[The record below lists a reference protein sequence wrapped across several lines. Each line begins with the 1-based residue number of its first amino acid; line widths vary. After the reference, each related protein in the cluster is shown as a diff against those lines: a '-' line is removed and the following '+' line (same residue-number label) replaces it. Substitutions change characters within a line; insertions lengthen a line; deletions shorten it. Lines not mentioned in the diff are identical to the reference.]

1 MENEII
7 TILGLII
14 GLIGLIATFV
24 GTYFTYISFVNPI
37 VRFRKYLKDTDGWE
51 QFNGT
56 EAHLS
61 IYRYKKYPNFQIII
75 DWDRELV
82 KNFQEEWINDNL
94 YPDKTNNATY
104 HVRLEANAMLLE
116 KELFISL
123 DGHRYFVPVPN
134 IIVSKGGGRGFYY
147 DNQQIQLA
155 NIIGKDHFE
164 RNIYEFIKDQKKP
177 ILIKNNMNKQKIKK
191 IAIIILAIFLV
202 LTAISF
208 WIYVGHNFTEKE
220 DNISDKNCLVEN
232 KIATINING
241 YITGYTLKATDGSE
255 PKDEVSSDVVVACIN
270 KIAKDNRVKGLVLRI
285 DSGGGSPEASEE
297 IANAVKGLKIPT
309 TAVIREAGNS
319 GAYLIAS
326 ATNRI
331 FASDFSTVGSIG
343 VTNSYLDNSQKDIQ
357 DGLTFNKLSVGQF
370 KDTQNPDKPLTEAE
384 KTLIMR
390 DVNIMY
396 QDFIQKVADNRK
408 LDVEKIKQLADGST
422 MLGVQAKADGLID
435 EIGDINSAT
444 AWLKSK
450 IK

>member
-7 TILGLII
+7 TIISLII
-14 GLIGLIATFV
+14 GII
-24 GTYFTYISFVNPI
+24 GTYLTYVSFVNPI
-37 VRFRKYLKDTDGWE
+37 IRFRKYLKNSKGWE

-56 EAHLS
+56 EDHLS

-94 YPDKTNNATY
+94 YPDKTNNVSY
-104 HVRLEANAMLLE
+104 YVRLEANAMLLE
-116 KELFISL
+116 KELFVSL
-123 DGHRYFVPVPN
+123 DGHRYFVPAPKVN
-134 IIVSKGGGRGFYY
+134 SLGGGERSFYY

-155 NIIGKDHFE
+155 NIIGKDNFE
-164 RNIYEFIKDQKKP
+164 RNIYEFIKDQKKS
-177 ILIKNNMNKQKIKK
+177 ILIQNNMNKQKIKK
-191 IAIIILAIFLV
+191 IVIIILAVFLV
-202 LTAISF
+202 ITAISF
-208 WIYVGHNFTEKE
+208 WIYTGYNFAEKE
-220 DNISDKNCLVEN
+220 DNLSNKNCSVEN

-241 YITGYTLKATDGSE
+241 YITGYSLKATDGTT
-255 PKDEVSSDVVVACIN
+255 PQDEVSADNVVACIN
-270 KIAKDNRVKGLVLRI
+270 KISKNKKVKGLILRI

-297 IANAVKGLKIPT
+297 ITNAVKGLKIPT

-326 ATNRI
+326 AANRI
-331 FASDFSTVGSIG
+331 FASELSTVGSIG

-357 DGLTFNKLSVGQF
+357 DGLTFNQLSVGQF

-396 QDFIQKVADNRK
+396 QVFIQTVAENR
-408 LDVEKIKQLADGST
+408 T
-422 MLGVQAKADGLID
+422 
-435 EIGDINSAT
+435 
-444 AWLKSK
+444 
-450 IK
+450 